1 MSTACQFLTNK
12 KFGCKPKN
20 LTLLVID
27 LIIVLHSITKEFNM
41 TKPQKQQTTSDL
53 QRTLAGQ
60 WTKTEKRSEASRQ
73 IMASK
78 KKTYEIIKAFRNSQ
92 ILAR

>member
-1 MSTACQFLTNK
+1 MLIVYQFLDNNK
-12 KFGCKPKN
+12 FSCKPKN
-20 LTLLVID
+20 LTLLVIG
-27 LIIVLHSITKEFNM
+27 LIIIVHSITKEFNM
-41 TKPQKQQTTSDL
+41 AKTPKQQTTSDL

-60 WTKTEKRSEASRQ
+60 WTKTEKRAEASRQ

-78 KKTYEIIKAFRNSQ
+78 KKTHEVIKAFRNAQ

>member
-1 MSTACQFLTNK
+1 
-12 KFGCKPKN
+12 
-20 LTLLVID
+20 
-27 LIIVLHSITKEFNM
+27 M

>member
-1 MSTACQFLTNK
+1 MSK
-12 KFGCKPKN
+12 SP
-20 LTLLVID
+20 
-27 LIIVLHSITKEFNM
+27 
-41 TKPQKQQTTSDL
+41 KQQTTSDL

-60 WTKTEKRSEASRQ
+60 WTKSEKRSEASRQ

-78 KKTYEIIKAFRNSQ
+78 KKAYEIIKTFRNSQ